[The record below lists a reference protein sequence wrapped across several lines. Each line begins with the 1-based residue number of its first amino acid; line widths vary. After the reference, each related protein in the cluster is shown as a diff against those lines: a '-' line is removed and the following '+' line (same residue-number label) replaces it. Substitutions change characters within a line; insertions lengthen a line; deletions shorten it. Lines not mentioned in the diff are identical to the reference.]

1 MKRRG
6 TKRRGTGNRE
16 QGTVGKTGV
25 KASSHQGI
33 SVRWSI
39 VCGLLFLFSGFW
51 SPSFAHQ
58 NSMGYAQ
65 FKISQDSV
73 AMNLKILPHDIN
85 AISRI
90 DKNGDMKYSKDEIKS
105 AEAITFFYVQ
115 NKLKVFSD
123 GKACS
128 FSPGALY
135 YAESQK
141 YVQLEAQYKCEKG
154 KKILVQSSLFMEED
168 PGFRLV
174 GRMEIKGREE
184 EWVFQKGKP
193 DWEVFASGG
202 TSLLRQLAQFVHLGI
217 EHIFLGY
224 DHIMFLFGLLLLGGS
239 FRNLLKI
246 VTSFTIAH
254 SMTLILAT
262 LKIIT
267 LPVRFTE
274 SAIALSIMY
283 IAVENFFI
291 EDTDKRWR
299 ITFFFGLVH
308 GFGFSS
314 VLREMG
320 LPERGLIL
328 SLLSFNAGVEI
339 GQACIVSVLFPVVL
353 YVSRFQWSP
362 KFVRIASCIILAF
375 GTVWF
380 FQRAFN
386 INLIPPSVFAGFP
399 R

>member
-1 MKRRG
+1 MTWIQRIQKSGVRSP
-6 TKRRGTGNRE
+6 KNR
-16 QGTVGKTGV
+16 K
-25 KASSHQGI
+25 SFLI
-33 SVRWSI
+33 FLLYSVFCI
-39 VCGLLFLFSGFW
+39 LFF
-51 SPSFAHQ
+51 SPSYAHQ

-65 FKISQDSV
+65 LKVSQNSV

-90 DKNGDMKYSKDEIKS
+90 DKNGDQKYSQKEVKS
-105 AEAITFFYVQ
+105 AEAIIFFYVQ

-123 GKACS
+123 GKVCA

-135 YAESQK
+135 YTEDQK
-141 YVQLEAQYKCEKG
+141 YVQLEAQYKCKQGE
-154 KKILVQSSLFMEED
+154 KILVQSTLFMEED

-174 GRMEIKGREE
+174 GRMELKGREE

-193 DWEVFASGG
+193 EWEVFASGG
-202 TSLLRQLAQFVHLGI
+202 TLLLRQLAQFVHLGI
-217 EHIFLGY
+217 EHIFFGY

-254 SMTLILAT
+254 SLTLILAT
-262 LKIIT
+262 LQIIT

-283 IAVENFFI
+283 IAIENFFI
-291 EDTDKRWR
+291 KDTDKRWR

-320 LPERGLIL
+320 LPEHGLIL
-328 SLLSFNAGVEI
+328 SLLSFNVGVEI
-339 GQACIVSVLFPVVL
+339 GQACIVSILFPVVL
-353 YVSRFQWSP
+353 FASRFQGNS
-362 KFVRIASCIILAF
+362 KFIRVTSCIILAF
-375 GTVWF
+375 GAVWF
-380 FQRAFN
+380 FQRAFG
-386 INLIPPSVFAGFP
+386 INLIHASVFAGFW